1 MSKKIVVCENL
12 RKSYPI
18 PGGEPL
24 VILDALNWEME
35 AGTLVSICGQSG
47 CGKSTFMNILG
58 LLDRQT
64 SGKLFIDGT
73 LFNAE
78 RDNRAL
84 ASYRSKKIGFI
95 FQQHH
100 LLPELT
106 AIQNVMTA
114 LLIRGENS
122 TDAKAK
128 ARRML
133 ERLFHESELKNG
145 IADRMPE
152 QLSGGQ
158 CQRVAIARA
167 LAGTP
172 AIVLADEPTGNLDE
186 ATGTQVF
193 DLFLTLQKEM
203 GTSVIM
209 VTHNPGQAK
218 RADVSFRIQNKT
230 ITENE

>member
-12 RKSYPI
+12 KKSYPI
-18 PGGEPL
+18 PGNEPL

-64 SGKLFIDGT
+64 SGNLFIDGT
-73 LFNAE
+73 LFDAG
-78 RDNRAL
+78 RDNRTL

-100 LLPELT
+100 LIPELT

-114 LLIRGENS
+114 LLIRGENT

-128 ARRML
+128 SQRTL
-133 ERLFHESELKNG
+133 ERLFHENELKNG

-167 LAGTP
+167 LAGMP
-172 AIVLADEPTGNLDE
+172 SLVLADEPTGNLDE

-193 DLFLTLQKEM
+193 DLFLTLQKEL

-209 VTHNPGQAK
+209 VTHNLAQAR
-218 RADVSFRIQNKT
+218 RADVSFKIQNKT